1 MGIVKLCPTTI
12 IEIIVFIIKIRNRI
26 GIGNERNQR
35 DRIIGKDFRN

>member
-1 MGIVKLCPTTI
+1 MPYNDC
-12 IEIIVFIIKIRNRI
+12 EIIVFIIKIRNRI